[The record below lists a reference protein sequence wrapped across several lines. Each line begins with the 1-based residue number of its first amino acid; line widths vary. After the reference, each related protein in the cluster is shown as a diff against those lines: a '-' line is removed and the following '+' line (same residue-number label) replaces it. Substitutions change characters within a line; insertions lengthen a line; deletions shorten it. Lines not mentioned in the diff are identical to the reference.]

1 MTNLEKET
9 ICGYEVSAR
18 MKRIW
23 AMELGMVEKFVEV
36 CRKHDLE
43 YMIMG
48 GTLLGA
54 VRHKGFIP
62 WDNDIDILMPRK
74 DFNKLLEVGPEAFK
88 SPLFFQTPVTEESR
102 FFSTYVKIRNGNG
115 TAATREDY
123 ESGINCGV
131 FIDIFCLDEIP
142 DSPLV
147 RRFYF
152 RHLNEISKMQRF
164 ALGKTLQGGFTNQI
178 KHFIQHFVYRFVYH
192 NPNSATL
199 FELYQKVAG
208 SYAGKNCRKVAHQA
222 FGYWENFIWDKKD
235 WEAQIKLDFEDL
247 KLDAPKGYDAILKHQ
262 YGDYMKLPDDKSTH
276 EYFDFDPDVPYN
288 TYFGRLENRID

>member
-1 MTNLEKET
+1 MIDLNTEI

-23 AMELGMVEKFVEV
+23 AMELDMVEKFVAV
-36 CRKHDLE
+36 CQEHGLK

-74 DFNKLLEVGPEAFK
+74 DFNRLLEIGSEVFE
-88 SPLFFQTPVTEESR
+88 SPLFFQTPVTEKSR

-123 ESGINCGV
+123 ESGINCGI

-142 DSPLV
+142 DSPLA
-147 RRFYF
+147 RRLYF
-152 RHLNEISKMQRF
+152 RRLNEISKMQRF
-164 ALGKTLQGGFTNQI
+164 ALGKTLQGGFANRI
-178 KHFIQHFVYRFVYH
+178 KHFLQRFVYH
-192 NPNSATL
+192 FIYHCPDTAAL
-199 FELYQKVAG
+199 YEIYQKAAG
-208 SYAGKNCRKVAHQA
+208 RYAGKKCRQVAHQS

-235 WEAQIKLDFEDL
+235 WDNRIQLDFEDM
-247 KLDAPKGYDAILKHQ
+247 KLNAPSGYDAILRRQ
-262 YGDYMKLPDDKSTH
+262 YGDYMKLPEDKSTH
-276 EYFDFDPDVPYN
+276 DYFDFDPDVPYAE
-288 TYFGRLENRID
+288 YFGN

>member
-1 MTNLEKET
+1 MIDLEKET

-23 AMELGMVEKFVEV
+23 AMELDMVEKFVEV
-36 CRKHDLE
+36 CRENGLE

-74 DFNKLLEVGPEAFK
+74 DFNKLLEIGLEAFK

-102 FFSTYVKIRNGNG
+102 FFSTYVKIRNRNG

-123 ESGINCGV
+123 DSGINCGM

-142 DSPLV
+142 DSSSA
-147 RRFYF
+147 RKRYF
-152 RHLNEISKMQRF
+152 RRLNEIAKMQRF
-164 ALGKTLQGGFTNQI
+164 ALGKTLPGGFVNKI
-178 KHFIQHFVYRFVYH
+178 KHSLQKCVYQVLYH
-192 NPNSATL
+192 SPDTAAL
-199 FELYQKVAG
+199 FGIYQKAAG
-208 SYAGKNCRKVAHQA
+208 RYAGRNFHQVAHQA
-222 FGYWENFIWDKKD
+222 FGYSEHYIWNKSD
-235 WEAQIKLDFEDL
+235 WDAHIQLDFEDL
-247 KLDAPKGYDAILKHQ
+247 RLDAPKGYDAILKRQ
-262 YGDYMKLPDDKSTH
+262 YGDYMRIPEDKSTH
-276 EYFDFDPDVPYN
+276 DYFEFDPDIPY
-288 TYFGRLENRID
+288 TDHFGK